1 MLSIKLENKRSNHL
15 PISLSPSTSKL
26 DVDQL
31 SLLAIAAPKNAVR
44 IAPVINAKI
53 MGNHSITTL
62 LVGFKTELTVAL
74 WEGFWF
80 NRCHHFSRL
89 TGVITP

>member
-1 MLSIKLENKRSNHL
+1 MIIRRAYKYRFYPNQAQRSEGARSDL
-15 PISLSPSTSKL
+15 PISLSASTSKL

-74 WEGFWF
+74 
-80 NRCHHFSRL
+80 
-89 TGVITP
+89 